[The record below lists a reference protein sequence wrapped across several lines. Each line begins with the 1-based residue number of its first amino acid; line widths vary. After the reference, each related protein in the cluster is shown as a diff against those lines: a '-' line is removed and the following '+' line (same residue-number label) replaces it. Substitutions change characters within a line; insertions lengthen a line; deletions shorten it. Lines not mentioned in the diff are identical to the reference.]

1 MHGTTTTPI
10 VITKF
15 HRSKHE
21 VEVTNK
27 ELKQE
32 RAMGE
37 VALRREQAAKRRAK
51 RAKVARRISEAKAK
65 NFKVALVVSWVMFV
79 VLLIFSTRF
88 GEVRIRQRCL
98 P

>member
-37 VALRREQAAKRRAK
+37 VALRREQAAKQRAK
-51 RAKVARRISEAKAK
+51 EPRLHAGFLKRK
-65 NFKVALVVSWVMFV
+65 
-79 VLLIFSTRF
+79 
-88 GEVRIRQRCL
+88 QRSSR
-98 P
+98 